1 MNHNLDW
8 VDLLLADPSVT
19 PQYILETMHGQWECR
34 CGNTERYEGFACCD
48 DQGLVVERALGP
60 WDGRTSICLRCCRI
74 INGDTLEI
82 IGTADQTIAD
92 TNDEYRWIELEPHQL
107 E

>member
-1 MNHNLDW
+1 MAAHKTFGSGDERRFF
-8 VDLLLADPSVT
+8 S
-19 PQYILETMHGQWECR
+19 PQE
-34 CGNTERYEGFACCD
+34 
-48 DQGLVVERALGP
+48 
-60 WDGRTSICLRCCRI
+60 SIEKRHRRCCRI

-107 E
+107 ELILSTSLDSSSGFGNPIQVPIVSNLD